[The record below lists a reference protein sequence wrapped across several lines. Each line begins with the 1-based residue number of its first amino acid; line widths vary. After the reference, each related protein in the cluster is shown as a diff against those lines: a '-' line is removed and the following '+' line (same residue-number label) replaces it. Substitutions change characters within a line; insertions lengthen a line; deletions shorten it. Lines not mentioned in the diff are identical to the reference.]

1 MVKQR
6 IGLLGGSFDPVHI
19 AHIALANAAL
29 YNLQLHQVQL
39 LPASQPWQKGQL
51 GASAPHRLAMLELAC
66 APYQNLVINPIEI
79 ERGGTTYTYETVS
92 QLPSD
97 KDYFWILGS
106 DQIQNF
112 TQWHNWQGILNYVSL
127 AVAKRP
133 GSSLAAPPELDHY
146 LRSHNKVLHHIDFA
160 PTPISATLI
169 RERLQQHQSVASMV
183 PQSVA
188 HYIEQHHLY
197 QPSTTPP

>member
-6 IGLLGGSFDPVHI
+6 IGLLGGSFDPVHM

-29 YNLQLHQVQL
+29 HSLQLHQVQL
-39 LPASQPWQKGQL
+39 LPASKPWQKGQL
-51 GASAPHRLAMLELAC
+51 GTSAQHRIAMLELAC
-66 APYQNLVINPIEI
+66 VPYQHLTVNPIEI
-79 ERGGTTYTYETVS
+79 ERGGTTYTYDTVS

-106 DQIQNF
+106 DQLQNF
-112 TQWHNWQGILNYVSL
+112 TQWHNWQEILDHVTL
-127 AVAKRP
+127 AVAQRP
-133 GSSLAAPPELDHY
+133 GSASIPPPQLENF
-146 LRSHNKVLHHIDFA
+146 LRAQNKVLHYIDFA
-160 PTPISATLI
+160 PTSISATLI

-183 PQSVA
+183 PQPVA

-197 QPSTTPP
+197 QL

>member
-6 IGLLGGSFDPVHI
+6 IGLLGGSFDPVHM

-29 YNLQLHQVQL
+29 HSLQLHQVQL
-39 LPASQPWQKGQL
+39 LPASQPWQKEQL
-51 GASAPHRLAMLELAC
+51 GASAPHRIAMLELAC
-66 APYQNLVINPIEI
+66 GPYQHLCVNTTEI
-79 ERGGTTYTYETVS
+79 ERGGTTYTYDTVS

-97 KDYFWILGS
+97 NEYFWILGS

-112 TQWHNWQGILNYVSL
+112 IHWHHWQDILNHVTL
-127 AVAKRP
+127 AVAHRP
-133 GSSLAAPPELDHY
+133 GSALTPPPELNHF
-146 LRSHNKVLHHIDFA
+146 LRTHNKALHLIDFA
-160 PTPISATLI
+160 PTSISATLI

-183 PQSVA
+183 PQPVV

-197 QPSTTPP
+197 QP